1 MAVWIFATKQTLQ
14 TIEANCHLWYCEI
27 LLTRHWGVTAVFSY
41 LTDVTA
47 AKHYSRAVSTVLMSP
62 DSRQQPKQESLFL
75 SAATA
80 AKNNSTRQIQLT
92 RTERVG
98 PAYRTHGTHCRLIRV
113 EQAVPDTSRRSVYSW
128 ILSSFFNLN
137 RNPLC
142 SCATHTHSGSLSIP
156 AAPAGLCTS
165 EESHLQL
172 FDSRDL
178 HVGRAVVVR
187 TSWFVGLSL
196 WLTFICLSL
205 FSHSVLSC

>member
-1 MAVWIFATKQTLQ
+1 MAVWIFETKQTLQ
-14 TIEANCHLWYCEI
+14 TKEANCHLWYCEI

-47 AKHYSRAVSTVLMSP
+47 AKHYSRSVSTVLMSP
-62 DSRQQPKQESLFL
+62 DSGQQPKQESLFL

-142 SCATHTHSGSLSIP
+142 SCATHTQWESQHSCGTSRTLHLGGITFAALWQSGSPCGPSRCGPDQLICRSVSV
-156 AAPAGLCTS
+156 THF
-165 EESHLQL
+165 HLP
-172 FDSRDL
+172 
-178 HVGRAVVVR
+178 
-187 TSWFVGLSL
+187 
-196 WLTFICLSL
+196 
-205 FSHSVLSC
+205 VLV

>member
-1 MAVWIFATKQTLQ
+1 
-14 TIEANCHLWYCEI
+14 
-27 LLTRHWGVTAVFSY
+27 
-41 LTDVTA
+41 
-47 AKHYSRAVSTVLMSP
+47 MSP

-98 PAYRTHGTHCRLIRV
+98 PAHRTQHTLQTDPCGAGGTWHLQEVRLLLNLIL
-113 EQAVPDTSRRSVYSW
+113 PFLTSTE
-128 ILSSFFNLN
+128 ILSVVV
-137 RNPLC
+137 PH
-142 SCATHTHSGSLSIP
+142 THTHSGSLSIP

-187 TSWFVGLSL
+187 TS
-196 WLTFICLSL
+196 
-205 FSHSVLSC
+205 

>member
-1 MAVWIFATKQTLQ
+1 
-14 TIEANCHLWYCEI
+14 
-27 LLTRHWGVTAVFSY
+27 
-41 LTDVTA
+41 
-47 AKHYSRAVSTVLMSP
+47 MSP

-98 PAYRTHGTHCRLIRV
+98 PAYRTQHTLQTGPCGAGGTWHLQEVRLLLNLILLFL
-113 EQAVPDTSRRSVYSW
+113 TSTE
-128 ILSSFFNLN
+128 ILSVVV
-137 RNPLC
+137 P
-142 SCATHTHSGSLSIP
+142 HTHSGSLSIP

-187 TSWFVGLSL
+187 TS
-196 WLTFICLSL
+196 
-205 FSHSVLSC
+205 